1 MFKNRLMQYT
11 VKATARATGAA
22 ESRLRTWERRYN
34 VPRPARTAS
43 GRRMHNEDDV
53 TAIRRMAAFIDSGLP
68 AGEAARAAQSA
79 QPKPDIPAPA
89 PVVDGRVASFVSA
102 ANSFNEPTLAEIV
115 RQVVVELGWSSA
127 LED

>member
-34 VPRPARTAS
+34 VPRPARTDS
-43 GRRMHNEDDV
+43 GRRMYNEDDV
-53 TAIRRMAAFIDSGLP
+53 TAIRRMAAFIESGLP
-68 AGEAARAAQSA
+68 AAEAARAAQSA
-79 QPKPDIPAPA
+79 LPMPDIHALT
-89 PVVDGRVASFVSA
+89 PVADERVASFVSA
-102 ANSFNEPTLAEIV
+102 ATAFNEPALAEMV

-127 LED
+127 L